1 MVRTHRLLAA
11 GLLAAGVCIAV
22 PACASGGYYTYRDG
36 RGAPEFERRA
46 YDAGYREGVSHGE
59 HDARDRREFRVD
71 RDSDYRHADDGYHR
85 EYGDRDD
92 YRRSFRRGYEAGY
105 TEGYNR
111 FARGREQVVAVPPQ
125 VVYPSAPSVAYPRA
139 EGRFISQAARNGY
152 RDGIDQGRH
161 DARDGNRFDP
171 ARAKHYREG
180 DHDYDR
186 RYGPRDD
193 YKREYRAAFE
203 EGYREG
209 YGAVRR

>member
-1 MVRTHRLLAA
+1 MFRTHRLLAA
-11 GLLAAGVCIAV
+11 GVLAAGVCIAV

-36 RGAPEFERRA
+36 RSAPEFERRA
-46 YDAGYREGVSHGE
+46 YDAGYRDGVSHGE

-71 RDSDYRHADDGYHR
+71 RDGDYRHADDGYHR
-85 EYGDRDD
+85 EYGDKEF

-105 TEGYNR
+105 TEGFNR
-111 FARGREQVVAVPPQ
+111 FARRGGPAVVVTPPI
-125 VVYPSAPSVAYPRA
+125 VYPSAPVVAVPRY
-139 EGRFISQAARNGY
+139 EERSIAARNGY
-152 RDGIDQGRH
+152 RDGLDTGRH

-203 EGYREG
+203 QGYREG
-209 YGAVRR
+209 YETARR

>member
-1 MVRTHRLLAA
+1 MFGKHRLLAA
-11 GLLAAGVCIAV
+11 GVLAAGVCIAV

-36 RGAPEFERRA
+36 RGAQDFERRA
-46 YDAGYREGVSHGE
+46 YDAGYRDGVAHGE
-59 HDARDRREFRVD
+59 HDARDRRDFRVD

-85 EYGDRDD
+85 EFGDKEF
-92 YRRSFRRGYEAGY
+92 YRRAFRRGYEAGY

-111 FARGREQVVAVPPQ
+111 FARGREPVVVVPPP
-125 VVYPSAPSVAYPRA
+125 VFYPSAPAVAVPRY
-139 EGRFISQAARNGY
+139 EERSIAARNGY
-152 RDGIDQGRH
+152 RDGLDAGRH

-171 ARAKHYREG
+171 ARVKRYREG

-203 EGYREG
+203 QGYREG
-209 YGAVRR
+209 YGTVRR